1 MTTQLREAKVEAEAG
16 VEVKAALRES
26 DSLAAEIAFKHGM
39 RRLVGGVAAIAV
51 LDDNGV
57 RLGAAASAVCS
68 LSATPPALIV
78 CLNLQGSVG
87 RVLRPGRAFSVNVLG
102 ERHVELARVF
112 GGMTNTPSSA
122 RFAHGAW
129 VDGAQGTPVLSDALV
144 TFECVVAR
152 ESVTYATHMI
162 AIGNVVGVTLGESGA
177 ALSYREGAFLSVG

>member
-68 LSATPPALIV
+68 P
-78 CLNLQGSVG
+78 
-87 RVLRPGRAFSVNVLG
+87 RRP
-102 ERHVELARVF
+102 H
-112 GGMTNTPSSA
+112 
-122 RFAHGAW
+122 
-129 VDGAQGTPVLSDALV
+129 
-144 TFECVVAR
+144 
-152 ESVTYATHMI
+152 
-162 AIGNVVGVTLGESGA
+162 
-177 ALSYREGAFLSVG
+177 